1 MAVVWYLMGKG
12 ADPNQATTDD
22 GTTLLYLAASK
33 GHTGIV
39 QVLLDKGAD
48 VNKACTD
55 GQTALYVAAWAGRVI
70 DSMEFSLC
78 DCSCVAAFPS
88 LSIHHSYLNHKV
100 YC

>member
-39 QVLLDKGAD
+39 QMLLDKGAD
-48 VNKACTD
+48 VNKACTLRW
-55 GQTALYVAAWAGRVI
+55 TNCAVRCCMGR
-70 DSMEFSLC
+70 
-78 DCSCVAAFPS
+78 PR
-88 LSIHHSYLNHKV
+88 Y
-100 YC
+100 